1 MTTLISQH
9 DAQLDAQTDQ
19 ARWRS
24 ATWADYER
32 YRDDPNSPKHLR
44 LFFQNGFLRV
54 KSMGWEGIEHAKVR
68 DLFVMLLAFWFV
80 QHPEQAATSLGGCL
94 LEKEGMQAAAPD
106 LVLYLGADAPSWQAG
121 ESRRMDLKHWRVPD
135 LVGEVADTT
144 LPIDLDEMK
153 QIYAALGVPEYW
165 VIDVQGRR
173 VLAFGLEAG
182 QYQPCE
188 TSIALEGLP
197 IALLEQ
203 SLDQMANG
211 SNITAASWFAGAI
224 GNL

>member
-1 MTTLISQH
+1 MTTSISVS
-9 DAQLDAQTDQ
+9 Q
-19 ARWRS
+19 APHPRWQP

-32 YRDDPNSPKHLR
+32 YRDDPNTPKHLR
-44 LFFQNGFLRV
+44 LFFQNGFLWV
-54 KSMGWEGIEHAKVR
+54 NAMGWEGIEHAKVR

-80 QHPEQAATSLGGCL
+80 QHPEQEATSLGGCL
-94 LEKEGMQAAAPD
+94 LEKEGMRAAAPD
-106 LVLYLGADAPSWQAG
+106 LVLYLGADAPIWREG
-121 ESRRMDLKHWRVPD
+121 ESRRVDLNDWRVPD

-173 VLAFGLEAG
+173 VLAFLLQAG

-188 TSIALEGLP
+188 TSIALQGLP

-203 SLDQMANG
+203 SLKRMADG

-224 GNL
+224 GKF